1 MQRYKSFFAFASV
14 FEKTSK
20 NHKNHSSDKKLPRQA
35 SACHPFVPKGNLL
48 TSQRENSPL

>member
-20 NHKNHSSDKKLPRQA
+20 NPKNHSSDKR
-35 SACHPFVPKGNLL
+35 NIM
-48 TSQRENSPL
+48 SPLRGLW